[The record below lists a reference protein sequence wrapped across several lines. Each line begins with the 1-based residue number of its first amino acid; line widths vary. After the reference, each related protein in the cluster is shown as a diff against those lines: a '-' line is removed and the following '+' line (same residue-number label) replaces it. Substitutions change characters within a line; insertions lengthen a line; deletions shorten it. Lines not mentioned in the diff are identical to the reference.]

1 MASNLKPIAAVLNA
15 PQPYTVGDGFRVSN
29 FFPVGYQIK
38 MSPFFLLDFNAKT
51 ELPGSNEPQGVGPNP
66 HRGFET
72 VTIAYHGSLSHYDS
86 AGNSGIINPGDVQWM
101 TAASGVLH
109 KEYREQTFNQTG
121 GPFQMA
127 YLWVNLPARDKMSR
141 PRYQHLKRQEI
152 KNQELP
158 AKAGTVEVIAGEY
171 EGTKGSART
180 FTPLHVYNARL
191 NPGGEAT
198 FSFPASYN
206 TGFLIVEGS
215 VIINETDKAKENQ
228 FIYFE
233 HSGEK
238 IKVKASEN
246 TVVLIMSG
254 EAIDEPLVHYG
265 PFLMNTDE
273 EITQALND
281 YNQGCFGYLEE

>member
-1 MASNLKPIAAVLNA
+1 MASNLKPVSAVLNA
-15 PQPYTVGDGFRVSN
+15 PQPHTVGDGFRVSN
-29 FFPVGYQIK
+29 FFPAGYQIK
-38 MSPFFLLDFNAKT
+38 MSPFYLLDFNAKT
-51 ELPGSNEPQGVGPNP
+51 DLQGSNEPHGVGPNP

-72 VTIAYHGSLSHYDS
+72 VTIAYHGSLSHCDS

-109 KEYREQTFNQTG
+109 KEYREQSFNQTG

-152 KNQELP
+152 KTYELP
-158 AKAGTVEVIAGEY
+158 DQAGTVEIIAGAY
-171 EGTKGSART
+171 AGTKGSACT

-191 NPGGEAT
+191 NSGGEAT
-198 FSFPASYN
+198 FTFPACYN

-215 VIINETDKAKENQ
+215 IIINDTDKAKENQ
-228 FIYFE
+228 FVYFE
-233 HSGEK
+233 HSGEE
-238 IKVKASEN
+238 IKVTASEN
-246 TVVLIMSG
+246 TVILVMSG

-273 EITQALND
+273 EIKQALND